1 MKLTQKQIQNLND
14 TLYHLE
20 RALDYINK
28 QDTVIGIKVS
38 KGSSDAFRH
47 SNEHFDIRLV
57 NKEYGSNI
65 TGLSMGIE
73 RLRQFITYNTNN

>member
-14 TLYHLE
+14 TLCHLE

-38 KGSSDAFRH
+38 KGSIAFNV
-47 SNEHFDIRLV
+47 S
-57 NKEYGSNI
+57 
-65 TGLSMGIE
+65 
-73 RLRQFITYNTNN
+73 